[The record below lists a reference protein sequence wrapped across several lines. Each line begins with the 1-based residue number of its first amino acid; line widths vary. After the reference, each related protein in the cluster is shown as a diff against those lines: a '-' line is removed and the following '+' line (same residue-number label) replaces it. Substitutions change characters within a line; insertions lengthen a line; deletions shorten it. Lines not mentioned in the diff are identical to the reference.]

1 MTQTQKKKEIIKII
15 AFKPLTANENL
26 AANHPFYFMDI
37 GFRMHRSRTKGLNS
51 YVESS
56 DWYGLQLWLVF
67 KV

>member
-56 DWYGLQLWLVF
+56 D
-67 KV
+67 